1 MNHWNTANEPM
12 SDPAKLKK
20 NNLVWID
27 LEMTGLSPEND
38 RIIEIAS
45 IVTDMHL
52 NIIGE
57 GPVLVIHQ
65 SDEILEGMDCW
76 NKKTHSASGLIEAVR
91 QSTIDEQE
99 AERQT
104 LVFLRKFATKSRSP
118 LCGNAICQDRRFL
131 DRYMPQVSN
140 YLHYRHLD
148 VSTLKELARRW
159 RKDLVDEKKKKSK
172 HRALDDILESIE
184 EMRMYRD
191 NFLLTNPID
200 D

>member
-1 MNHWNTANEPM
+1 M
-12 SDPAKLKK
+12 SDTAKLKK

-38 RIIEIAS
+38 KIIEIAS

-65 SDEILEGMDCW
+65 SDEILEGMDDW

-104 LVFLRKFATKSRSP
+104 LLFLRKFAVKSRSP

-131 DRYMPQVSN
+131 DRYMPQISN

-159 RKDLVDEKKKKSK
+159 RKDLVDDKKKKSK